1 MLSSLGLPPTLLP
14 ATPQATEA
22 LLMEHLGG
30 PFREAYMIHNAGNEN
45 SNPRSQAVVADFEKG
60 VRELCLHQLKGQVD
74 DSDLDNMAT
83 VLQTLLIGYIRL
95 MLTSMLTD
103 TNQASEAAL
112 ASRTDDLNA
121 VLTIPEP
128 AP

>member
-1 MLSSLGLPPTLLP
+1 
-14 ATPQATEA
+14 
-22 LLMEHLGG
+22 
-30 PFREAYMIHNAGNEN
+30 
-45 SNPRSQAVVADFEKG
+45 
-60 VRELCLHQLKGQVD
+60 
-74 DSDLDNMAT
+74 
-83 VLQTLLIGYIRL
+83 